1 MGSLVVNFL
10 NLLLNYYPVGSE
22 DIHSSNT
29 LSFKL
34 IMGVMIGLFSLY
46 MYELK
51 MSSLKMG

>member
-1 MGSLVVNFL
+1 MGSL
-10 NLLLNYYPVGSE
+10 SE